1 MPVKSEYSPGSP
13 CWIDV
18 SSADVEESLEFYSGL
33 FGWEGEEQG
42 PAAQGYTIC
51 TLGGR
56 TVAGI
61 APIMDNDNPPRWSI
75 YICTADINVTTA
87 AVKEA
92 GGTVVG
98 GPLDVFEAGQ
108 MAVYHDSTGGEI
120 TAWQP
125 NQHHGS
131 ELIDEPNAWSWSELL
146 GRDLDA
152 AVAFYEAVFGW
163 GIRRGEDYSEWQFEG
178 HTVGGF
184 MTMPEIAPIE
194 IPPMWLPYIAV
205 TNVDKAVTRAT
216 ELGGSV
222 RMPPQDIPDGRFAVI
237 NDVHGAGLGV
247 LRLTPED

>member
-1 MPVKSEYSPGSP
+1 MPEKSEYSPGSP

-18 SSADVEESLEFYSGL
+18 SSSDVEESLEFYSGL
-33 FGWEGEEQG
+33 FGWEGQEQG
-42 PAAQGYTIC
+42 PESGGYVIC

-61 APIMDNDNPPRWSI
+61 APIMDDDHPPRWSV
-75 YICTADINVTTA
+75 YVCTSDIDATTT

-98 GPLDVFEAGQ
+98 GPLDVFEAGR
-108 MAVYHDSTGGEI
+108 MAVFHDSTGGEI

-131 ELIDEPNAWSWSELL
+131 ELVNEPNAWSWSELL

-152 AVAFYEAVFGW
+152 AAAFYEAVFAW
-163 GIRRGEDYSEWQFEG
+163 GIRRGDDYSEWQFEG
-178 HTVGGF
+178 QSIGGF
-184 MTMPEIAPIE
+184 MAMPEIAPVE
-194 IPPMWLPYIAV
+194 VPPMWLPYIEVDRLETTTQRAV
-205 TNVDKAVTRAT
+205 

-222 RMPPQDIPDGRFAVI
+222 RMPPSEYPGGRYAVI
-237 NDVHGAGLGV
+237 NDVHGAGLG
-247 LRLTPED
+247 LLKPTPPD